1 MPYGTLCVVQF
12 CNLISTFSDSQT
24 ELEEV
29 FFFFLKETL
38 EQTESE
44 QAVEKS

>member
-1 MPYGTLCVVQF
+1 MPYWTLCEGQF

-29 FFFFLKETL
+29 FFFLKETL

>member
-1 MPYGTLCVVQF
+1 MPYGTLCEGQF

-29 FFFFLKETL
+29 FFFSKRNIR
-38 EQTESE
+38 
-44 QAVEKS
+44 AD

>member
-1 MPYGTLCVVQF
+1 MPYGRLCEGQF

-29 FFFFLKETL
+29 FFLKETL

-44 QAVEKS
+44 QAEEKS